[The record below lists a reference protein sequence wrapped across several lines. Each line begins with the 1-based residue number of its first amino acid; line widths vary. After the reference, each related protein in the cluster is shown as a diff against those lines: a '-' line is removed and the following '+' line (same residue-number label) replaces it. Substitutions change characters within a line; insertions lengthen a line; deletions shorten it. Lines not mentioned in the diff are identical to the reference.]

1 MKRIRKCAYIL
12 GLISL
17 SGLFVEAFICG
28 SAVKWGIF
36 ITVALIWLLFWARM
50 EQLLIKPCKKE
61 CQEDYPV
68 VLKKLIA
75 GEIMEGDRNYI
86 DKLYKKLDSYIQN
99 EIFAM
104 NREIYKKNAEYSAL
118 QSQIN
123 PHFLYN
129 TLETIRSQA
138 ISDGNREIAEMV
150 KRLSLIFRYSI
161 GQKGDLVT
169 LRDELNNIRNYMK
182 IMRFRFYDRFTLEI
196 NVEEEQEQ
204 IYDYYVPRLILQP
217 IVENAINH
225 GLDEMVSGGIVG
237 IEVALMD
244 DLIITVSDN
253 GRGMTLHDL
262 DALNAKMRSGP
273 SHEQQDMMSRAR
285 GQSGAVAE
293 NVSERKGSGIALANI
308 NQRIQ
313 LLYGKKYGICIYSSE
328 NCGTD
333 VELTLPVIDKKGND
347 PGEK

>member
-1 MKRIRKCAYIL
+1 MKKIRTYAYTL
-12 GLISL
+12 GLMSL
-17 SGLFVEAFICG
+17 SGLFAAIFVRG
-28 SAVKWGIF
+28 SLVKWIIF
-36 ITVALIWLLFWARM
+36 IVIALVWLTFWVLM
-50 EQLLIKPCKKE
+50 EQILIKPCKE
-61 CQEDYPV
+61 ACQENNPV
-68 VLKKLIA
+68 VLKKMIA
-75 GEIMEGDRNYI
+75 GEIMESDRDYI

-150 KRLSLIFRYSI
+150 KRLSMIFRYSI
-161 GQKGDLVT
+161 SQKGDLVT

-182 IMRFRFYDRFTLEI
+182 IMRFRFYDRFSLEI
-196 NVEEEQEQ
+196 NVEEQEQ

-217 IVENAINH
+217 IVENSINH

-237 IEVALMD
+237 IDVALMD

-253 GRGMTLHDL
+253 GKGMSLHDL
-262 DALNAKMRSGP
+262 DALNAKMRSDP
-273 SHEQQDMMSRAR
+273 SHERQDMMSCAG
-285 GQSGAVAE
+285 GQSGTVSE
-293 NVSERKGSGIALANI
+293 GVSERKGSGIALANI

-333 VELTLPVIDKKGND
+333 VELTLPVIDKKGKD
-347 PGEK
+347 PGER

>member
-1 MKRIRKCAYIL
+1 MKRIRKYAYTL

-17 SGLFVEAFICG
+17 SGLFGGLFIHGC
-28 SAVKWGIF
+28 AVKWGIF
-36 ITVALIWLLFWARM
+36 IAVTLIWLLFLTRM
-50 EQLLIKPCKKE
+50 EQLLIRPCKKE
-61 CQEDYPV
+61 CQENNPV
-68 VLKKLIA
+68 ILKKMIA
-75 GEIMEGDRNYI
+75 EEIVEGDRNYI
-86 DKLYKKLDSYIQN
+86 DKLYEKLDSYIQN

-161 GQKGDLVT
+161 SSKGDLVT
-169 LRDELNNIRNYMK
+169 LRDELNNIRNYME

-196 NVEEEQEQ
+196 NVDEEQEQ

-253 GRGMTLHDL
+253 GKGMSLRDL
-262 DALNAKMRSGP
+262 DALNAKMRSDSSRG
-273 SHEQQDMMSRAR
+273 QQDMMSFAR
-285 GQSGAVAE
+285 EQSGTATESA
-293 NVSERKGSGIALANI
+293 SERKGSGIALANI

>member
-1 MKRIRKCAYIL
+1 MKRIRKYAYTL

-17 SGLFVEAFICG
+17 SGLFGGLFIHG

-36 ITVALIWLLFWARM
+36 ITATLIWLIFWTRM

-61 CQEDYPV
+61 CQENNPV
-68 VLKKLIA
+68 TLKKMIA
-75 GEIMEGDRNYI
+75 EEVVEGDRNYI
-86 DKLYKKLDSYIQN
+86 EKLYKKLDSYIQN
-99 EIFAM
+99 EIFTM

-161 GQKGDLVT
+161 SSKGDLVT
-169 LRDELNNIRNYMK
+169 LRDELNNIRNYME

-196 NVEEEQEQ
+196 NVDEEQEQ

-253 GRGMTLHDL
+253 GKGMSLRDL
-262 DALNAKMRSGP
+262 DSLNAKMRSGP
-273 SHEQQDMMSRAR
+273 SREQKDMMSCTHE
-285 GQSGAVAE
+285 QSGTAAE
-293 NVSERKGSGIALANI
+293 SASERKGSGIALANI

-333 VELTLPVIDKKGND
+333 VEVTLPVIDKKGND

>member
-1 MKRIRKCAYIL
+1 MRRIRKYAYTL

-17 SGLFVEAFICG
+17 LGLFAGLFVRG
-28 SAVKWGIF
+28 SNVKWSIF
-36 ITVALIWLLFWARM
+36 IAVTLIWLLFWARM
-50 EQLLIKPCKKE
+50 EQTLIKPCME
-61 CQEDYPV
+61 ENQENNPV
-68 VLKKLIA
+68 ILKKIIA

-99 EIFAM
+99 EIFTM
-104 NREIYKKNAEYSAL
+104 NMEIFKKNAEYSAL

-161 GQKGDLVT
+161 SQKGDLVT

-182 IMRFRFYDRFTLEI
+182 IMKFRFYDRFTLEI
-196 NVEEEQEQ
+196 NVEEDREQ

-225 GLDEMVSGGIVG
+225 GLDEMISGGIVQ

-253 GRGMTLHDL
+253 GKGMTLRDL
-262 DALNAKMRSGP
+262 DALNAKMRSD
-273 SHEQQDMMSRAR
+273 SSYDQQDITTCVK
-285 GQSGAVAE
+285 GQGGNAAE
-293 NVSERKGSGIALANI
+293 SVSERKGRGIALANI

-333 VELTLPVIDKKGND
+333 VELTLPIIDKKGND
-347 PGEK
+347 SGEK